1 MGLGLLSYLL
11 LILFMMNIVCWNA
24 RGAGCTQFSTNVQNL
39 IHNHRMK
46 MLFVHK
52 PRISGSKALF
62 VVKSLGYSCYEIVD
76 AVGFSGGL
84 WLLWDDKKGQI
95 DLIGTSDQS
104 ISVCVQSYGKAS

>member
-1 MGLGLLSYLL
+1 MSE
-11 LILFMMNIVCWNA
+11 
-24 RGAGCTQFSTNVQNL
+24 
-39 IHNHRMK
+39 
-46 MLFVHK
+46 
-52 PRISGSKALF
+52 PRISCSKALF
-62 VVKSLGYSCYEIVD
+62 VVKSLGYFCYEIVD